1 MSKSLTL
8 LSLKYCYTK
17 IKNENPCASFYDELF
32 SSYRKRDKRR
42 KEEKSWETHKYH
54 SQNARINLIILEFL
68 WKYILMFFSTQEVW
82 PLFT

>member
-1 MSKSLTL
+1 MKIHVLPSMMNYSAPTEKE
-8 LSLKYCYTK
+8 TK
-17 IKNENPCASFYDELF
+17 GGKKKKAG
-32 SSYRKRDKRR
+32 K
-42 KEEKSWETHKYH
+42 HKYH